1 MRSYL
6 VDTNHVGAMLDN
18 ALGSRQRLLEQADLG
33 FRFGTC
39 VPVLCELEVGLL
51 QTARYSQNRKLLRQL
66 LKPIRIWPF
75 EREDAEYYGKV
86 YAELRSN
93 GRAIMSQ
100 VDMFL
105 SALCRRRNLTLLT
118 TDHDFAALPDIR
130 TENWLV

>member
-18 ALGSRQRLLEQADLG
+18 AFGSRQRLLEQADLG

-66 LKPIRIWPF
+66 LKPIRIWPL
-75 EREDAEYYGKV
+75 EWEDAEYYGKV

-93 GRAIMSQ
+93 GRAMSQ

-105 SALCRRRNLTLLT
+105 SALCRRR
-118 TDHDFAALPDIR
+118 
-130 TENWLV
+130 